1 MLEKP
6 NKDNKYIPTQVDN
19 FSNPRVIHLKI
30 CGSCPLTK
38 NVPTRRLVKNACIYM
53 VSVKKFQLNQLFLLI

>member
-30 CGSCPLTK
+30 GGSCPLTK
-38 NVPTRRLVKNACIYM
+38 NVTNQEISQKSLHIHG
-53 VSVKKFQLNQLFLLI
+53 VS